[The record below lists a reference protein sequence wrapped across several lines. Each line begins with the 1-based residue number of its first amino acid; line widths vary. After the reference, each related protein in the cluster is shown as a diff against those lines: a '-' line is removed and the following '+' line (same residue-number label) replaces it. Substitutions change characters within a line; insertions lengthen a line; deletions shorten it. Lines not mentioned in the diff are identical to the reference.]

1 MTPPT
6 RTRPVNSRAL
16 LRSVLSRSH
25 PRRLACALL
34 GIDLLVVV
42 AAAFVIRAVAPDLS
56 GLTASL
62 IVTGIL
68 TVLVT
73 GLVWRISGFRE
84 AGFVGPGNWRN
95 LHLLAVPAA
104 LAIVPV
110 LGGVREVDTG
120 LLITL
125 LVGYAL
131 TGFME
136 EAMWRGLVLRI
147 LQPTG
152 ALQAVLF
159 SSVLFGASHLANVLF
174 RESAAL
180 VVAQAVGAVC
190 FGVGYAALRLRI
202 HTIWPL
208 MALHMLTDLLAAIGA
223 LPKVPI
229 LVGQDVVLLI
239 FGLLLLRR
247 RIPAAVDAIWRG

>member
-1 MTPPT
+1 M
-6 RTRPVNSRAL
+6 
-16 LRSVLSRSH
+16 
-25 PRRLACALL
+25 
-34 GIDLLVVV
+34 
-42 AAAFVIRAVAPDLS
+42 
-56 GLTASL
+56 
-62 IVTGIL
+62 
-68 TVLVT
+68 
-73 GLVWRISGFRE
+73 
-84 AGFVGPGNWRN
+84 
-95 LHLLAVPAA
+95 PAA

-110 LGGVREVDTG
+110 LGGLREVDTG

-125 LVGYAL
+125 LVGYAR

-136 EAMWRGLVLRI
+136 EAMWRGMVLI

-152 ALQAVLF
+152 AQQAVLF
-159 SSVLFGASHLANVLF
+159 SSMLFGASHLAIVLF

-180 VVAQAVGAVC
+180 VVAEAVGAAC

-202 HTIWPL
+202 DTIWPL
-208 MALHMLTDLLAAIGA
+208 MALNMLTDLLAAIGA

-247 RIPAAVDAIWRG
+247 RIAAAVDASRRG